1 MSPGIESSSI
11 HKVEEIKE
19 LEEGEQFIPQ
29 FDQDGLIPAI
39 AVHAETR
46 EILMFAWMN
55 NKALQKTIHSGEAW
69 YWSRKRKKL
78 WHKGSSSGQ
87 IQEIINIRIDCDQD
101 VIQLQVIPKREG
113 ACHVGYRSCFYRS
126 VKLKEDGSIYL
137 NFEET
142 EKII

>member
-55 NKALQKTIHSGEAW
+55 KSALQQTLVTKRMT
-69 YWSRKRKKL
+69 YWSRSRK
-78 WHKGSSSGQ
+78 
-87 IQEIINIRIDCDQD
+87 
-101 VIQLQVIPKREG
+101 
-113 ACHVGYRSCFYRS
+113 A
-126 VKLKEDGSIYL
+126 
-137 NFEET
+137 
-142 EKII
+142 